1 MQKEAVMVSIKKV
14 LVVDDEPEIRRLLVD
29 VLSSP
34 ACRVVTAENG
44 ADAVEK
50 LQRGRFSA
58 VVTDINMPR
67 MDGLELLRWIK
78 KNRRK
83 EAVVVMSGSPD
94 YGDLSGREMP
104 VVAARFRKPFRLP
117 VFLDTLNTLISP
129 KRGVSRSRSRAKGKR
144 AN

>member
-1 MQKEAVMVSIKKV
+1 MVSIKKI

-29 VLSSP
+29 VLSGP
-34 ACRVVTAENG
+34 ACRVVTAEDG
-44 ADAVEK
+44 VDAVRK

-94 YGDLSGREMP
+94 YEDLSGREMP
-104 VVAARFRKPFRLP
+104 VVAARFRKPFRLR
-117 VFLDTLNTLISP
+117 VFLDTLNSLISSKERVP
-129 KRGVSRSRSRAKGKR
+129 RSRSRVKGKR

>member
-1 MQKEAVMVSIKKV
+1 MVSIKKV

-29 VLSSP
+29 VLSGP
-34 ACRVVTAENG
+34 TCRVVTAEDG
-44 ADAVEK
+44 VDAVKK

-83 EAVVVMSGSPD
+83 EAVVVMTGSPD
-94 YGDLSGREMP
+94 YEDLSSREMP

-117 VFLDTLNTLISP
+117 LFLDTLNALISLEERVP
-129 KRGVSRSRSRAKGKR
+129 RSRSKAKGKR